1 MEYAFHRKEL
11 GNLDPKL
18 VEIFDE
24 VARQTMPAFSIN
36 TELRPMLAFTVK
48 KTAYHDDKARGYGFF
63 DEVYGDS
70 IFYSTDRAII
80 PSKPINYLDQNLK
93 GTVLNI
99 VIARA
104 PAFDSKTTTFKGE
117 FYHLFIECVETT
129 GLKKLKGGKY
139 GYKMKRAK
147 ESERYEALFLDR
159 VKDAL
164 KAKIL
169 QSSDYVIAEAGL
181 RKFES
186 MRFTE
191 LIKSFF
197 GFRKAMNTLCKNVS
211 ENVSKELEP
220 VIAETE

>member
-1 MEYAFHRKEL
+1 MEYTFHRKEL

-48 KTAYHDDKARGYGFF
+48 KTAYQDKARGYGFF

-70 IFYSTDRAII
+70 VFYATNRAII
-80 PSKPINYLDQNLK
+80 PSKPIDYLDQTLK
-93 GTVLNI
+93 GTRLNF
-99 VIARA
+99 VIART
-104 PAFDSKTTTFKGE
+104 PTFDSKTTTFKGE
-117 FYHLFIECVETT
+117 FYHLFIECTETT
-129 GLKKLKGGKY
+129 GLKKLKGGEY
-139 GYKMKRAK
+139 GYKTKRAK
-147 ESERYEALFLDR
+147 ESEQYEALFLDR

-164 KAKIL
+164 KAKLL

-181 RKFES
+181 RKFEP
-186 MRFTE
+186 MHFTE

-211 ENVSKELEP
+211 ENVSKELKP